1 MIGEQIEKFK
11 SKVTQATS
19 EAMTESLNEMRQKI
33 SVKIC
38 AELLPALKQDVMQE
52 VHYRS
57 RMGAPFFMPL
67 IMIMVNSNEGSPC

>member
-52 VHYRS
+52 GGISHYRS
-57 RMGAPFFMPL
+57 RMAVWGPL
-67 IMIMVNSNEGSPC
+67 SLCPL